1 MDDPTDVVTPD
12 QAAGPLSAASMSR
25 TRKAATVA
33 FFSYVRFGL
42 QLSALLL
49 IPLIITMVGGRA
61 YGFWLA
67 SGEAFAYAGLA
78 DLGVLGVLPWLV
90 AKEDGRGDRD
100 AIRRLLVNGAAVGV
114 VVGVFYGVA
123 VLTLCLVLP
132 SLLHFTDA
140 DRVDLI
146 GPLVLLAVGGTLATP
161 LRVFQATLEGLQ
173 DVVFNGV
180 IRSVQTLL
188 TIVVTVALLF
198 AGYGLY
204 ALAIAA
210 TVPAFLV
217 GVASLIRCRG
227 IAPDLLSGWG
237 RPSSAVVRTLFREG
251 IGPWL
256 GGWGWQLSSATD
268 GIVIAMIGQPI
279 AVTVLAVTSKLG
291 RWLMQFCWV
300 PGDAGL
306 VGLAQMS
313 GEANPA
319 HVRATAVALLRVY
332 LGLATGVACVVL
344 AGNRSFVGAWVGPEF
359 FAGRLTSGLVAA
371 SILALSL
378 AHGVSV
384 VVAVLGK
391 RLEVG
396 VVTLASGVLQVGLAY
411 VCGVLWGLPGIVA
424 ATIMT
429 QTFVVVPGL
438 VPRLRETC
446 GLTRRDV
453 VTEVLMPWLKG
464 FAPVGAGALAYGLF
478 VWPPVWIGL
487 PFGALLGGGYLVYTR
502 RLYLEYP
509 PLLRVWLWV
518 ASLHPLAWLLR
529 RR

>member
-1 MDDPTDVVTPD
+1 MDDPTDAVTPD
-12 QAAGPLSAASMSR
+12 QAAGSLSAASMSR

-49 IPLIITMVGGRA
+49 IPLIITTVGGRA

-114 VVGVFYGVA
+114 VVGMFYGVA

-173 DVVFNGV
+173 DVVFIGV
-180 IRSVQTLL
+180 ARSVQTLL
-188 TIVVTVALLF
+188 TIVVTVAFLF
-198 AGYGLY
+198 AGYRLY

-217 GVASLIRCRG
+217 GVAALVRFRG
-227 IAPDLLSGWG
+227 VAPDLLTGWG
-237 RPSSAVVRTLFREG
+237 RPSRAVVRSLFREG

-256 GGWGWQLSSATD
+256 AGWGWQLSSATD
-268 GIVIAMIGQPI
+268 GIVIAMIGQPT

-313 GEANPA
+313 GEDRPD
-319 HVRATAVALLRVY
+319 HVRATVVALLRVY
-332 LGLATGVACVVL
+332 LGLATACVVL
-344 AGNRSFVGAWVGPEF
+344 AGNRSFVGAWVGPEL

-378 AHGVSV
+378 AHGVAV

-391 RLEVG
+391 RLQVG
-396 VVTLASGVLQVGLAY
+396 VVTLASGVVQVGFAY
-411 VCGVLWGLPGIVA
+411 VFGVLWGLPGIVA

-429 QTFVVVPGL
+429 QTVVVVPGL
-438 VPRLRETC
+438 VPLLRETC
-446 GLTRRDV
+446 GLTRMDV
-453 VTEVLMPWLKG
+453 VTEVLIPWLKG
-464 FAPVGAGALAYGLF
+464 FGPVGAGALAYGLF

-509 PLLRVWLWV
+509 PLLRVWRWV
-518 ASLHPLAWLLR
+518 SSLSPLAWLLR
-529 RR
+529 SR